1 MTSNYD
7 ANKIKFDHLWH
18 QSCKMHKTIEL
29 VEKKS
34 HVWFHETDGNHTR
47 SRLFN

>member
-29 VEKKS
+29 VGKKNNPR
-34 HVWFHETDGNHTR
+34 VV
-47 SRLFN
+47 SRD

>member
-29 VEKKS
+29 VEKKTPRVIS
-34 HVWFHETDGNHTR
+34 
-47 SRLFN
+47 